1 MLRFE
6 KYWKP
11 VLAMVVVEVIY
22 ASVALTGKAA
32 FTQGMSPMVFVV
44 YRQAISTLLLA
55 PTTLLIK
62 RRRLEEI
69 GVGVK
74 AFCLVF
80 LTSIVLVSG
89 QYLYYQ
95 GLNLTSAPVAT
106 AISNMFPVITFL
118 MAAVCG
124 LEEMELRS
132 SRTIAKIVGTII
144 CVGGAMFM
152 TLFKGPK
159 LLNLE
164 YQKIIPLLHSVSL
177 IGGRWIKGCLFL
189 TGGVSCWSL
198 WHILQVPIMR
208 SYLDPLSLTTW
219 MGFLS
224 TLQSAILTFFLYP
237 NLTDWKITSFV
248 ELLSCLF
255 AGVFGSAVNY
265 YIQSWVISVKDP
277 LFCAMF
283 TPLNT
288 VFTTGFSLLIL
299 HQELYIGSLI
309 GSIAVIVGLYAV
321 LWGKAKDLEAKTKP
335 NAIDELPTTAT
346 RVADAQNV
354 NRDADMKE
362 PLLSS

>member
-11 VLAMVVVEVIY
+11 VLAMVVARVIY
-22 ASVALTGKAA
+22 AGVILTGKAA
-32 FTQGMSPMVFVV
+32 FTQGMNPMVFVV

-74 AFCLVF
+74 AFCLEAF
-80 LTSIVLVSG
+80 LTPVRL
-89 QYLYYQ
+89 
-95 GLNLTSAPVAT
+95 SAFEPNFDNVNADENR
-106 AISNMFPVITFL
+106 ISNMFPVITFI
-118 MAAVCG
+118 MAAACG

-159 LLNLE
+159 LLNLD

-177 IGGRWIKGCLFL
+177 ISGRWIKGCLFL

-248 ELLSCLF
+248 ELLSCLY
-255 AGVFGSAVNY
+255 AGVFGSTVNY

-283 TPLNT
+283 TPLST

-309 GSIAVIVGLYAV
+309 GSIAVIVGLYTV

-335 NAIDELPTTAT
+335 NATDELPTTAT

-354 NRDADMKE
+354 NRDADMEE